1 MDNILKY
8 YILLHF
14 IATFGPNNEI
24 LNFNQN
30 FALPESLFFVII
42 PSSMQVNIAHWGDK
56 SILCM
61 LQNIAK
67 KCPNNIKTGLF
78 NHRMQISYGSCP

>member
-1 MDNILKY
+1 MFDVHFYLFYPVIMDNILKY

-30 FALPESLFFVII
+30 FALPEGRV
-42 PSSMQVNIAHWGDK
+42 PK
-56 SILCM
+56 
-61 LQNIAK
+61 
-67 KCPNNIKTGLF
+67 GLHICGHF
-78 NHRMQISYGSCP
+78 ELM